1 MDMTVRPLPA
11 ALGAEIAGV
20 DLAAPDSATLI
31 PKIKDAWAQH
41 LVLIFRGQSLS
52 DEQLVAFSRDFGELD
67 LAPPNEAAN
76 PYGAHVP
83 AHPEVT
89 VISNVVIDGIAIGAL
104 GAGEA
109 EWHTDM
115 SYAEQPPSASLLY
128 ALEVPLVGGETSFC
142 NMYDA
147 YETLPQEVKDRIENR
162 LAIHDATYTSAGG
175 LRKGVRPVED
185 VTQAPGARHPIVR
198 THPVTGLKA
207 LFLGRRRNGYII
219 GLPVSESERLLDALW
234 SHATQPRF
242 AVTHRWKVGDL
253 VMWDNRCVMHRRES
267 FDVNAHRIM
276 HRTQVKGDTP
286 SYTFGRLA
294 S

>member
-11 ALGAEIAGV
+11 ALGAEIVGV
-20 DLAAPDSATLI
+20 DLAAARSPALVAR
-31 PKIKDAWAQH
+31 IKEAWAQH
-41 LVLIFRGQSLS
+41 LVLVFRGQTLS
-52 DEQLVAFSRDFGELD
+52 DDQLVAFSRTFGDLD
-67 LAPPNEAAN
+67 RAPPNEAAN

-83 AHPEVT
+83 THPEVT
-89 VISNVVIDGIAIGAL
+89 VISNVVVDGVAIGAL

-115 SYAEQPPSASLLY
+115 SYAEQPPSASLLF
-128 ALEVPLVGGETSFC
+128 ALEVPPSGGDTSFC

-147 YETLPQEVKDRIENR
+147 YETLPQDVKDRIENR

-175 LRKGVRPVED
+175 LRKGVRPVDD
-185 VTQAPGARHPIVR
+185 VTQATGARHPIVR
-198 THPVTGLKA
+198 THPVTAREA

-219 GLPVSESERLLDALW
+219 GLPVSESERLLDTLW
-234 SHATQPRF
+234 SHATQSRF
-242 AVTHRWKVGDL
+242 AFTHQWNVGDL
-253 VMWDNRCVMHRRES
+253 VIWDNRCVMHRRES
-267 FDVNAHRIM
+267 FDVNARRIM

-286 SYTFGRLA
+286 YHAVGRLA